1 MDIIQ
6 LVLFAITTMMIYLF
20 VKEIQPNI
28 ALIIVFVAS
37 IFIFFQIVEQIKIII
52 AFVHSLALK
61 ATIEQYYLDTILKI
75 IGISYII
82 EISAN
87 LTRDSGLSSLASKI
101 ELAGKIFILLLA
113 LPIIQAVIEMIIQFI
128 PTNTN

>member
-6 LVLFAITTMMIYLF
+6 LVLFGITSAMIYLI
-20 VKEIQPNI
+20 VKEVQPNI
-28 ALIIVFVAS
+28 ALIIVFIAS
-37 IFIFFQIVEQIKIII
+37 IIIFIQIVDQIRTIITFI
-52 AFVHSLALK
+52 QALAIK
-61 ATIEQYYLDTILKI
+61 ATIETYYLDTILKI
-75 IGISYII
+75 IGIAYIV

-87 LTRDSGLSSLASKI
+87 LTRDSGLTSLASKI

-113 LPIIQAVIEMIIQFI
+113 LPIIQAVIEMVIQFI

>member
-20 VKEIQPNI
+20 VKEIHPNI